1 MDWII
6 GLALFVAGVALG
18 VLAGKFL
25 FSESKATDENKEKAV
40 SEKQLIA
47 EQAQIH
53 VSETQSALSKIQEQ
67 CQLLTE
73 QLSHYQTVVEET
85 TKEQDATK
93 LEYFNQQASLHLK
106 TQKKE
111 PKKER
116 KTDYQ
121 PLDYSEGQSGLFA
134 GDKDKHSE
142 TS

>member
-1 MDWII
+1 MEWLI
-6 GLALFVAGVALG
+6 GSAMLLVGLGSGLFI
-18 VLAGKFL
+18 GKVL
-25 FSESKATDENKEKAV
+25 FSPKISHAEDAEKTK

-47 EQAQIH
+47 EQANVHIN
-53 VSETQSALSKIQEQ
+53 ETQAALGKIQEQ
-67 CQLLTE
+67 CQRLSE
-73 QLSHYQTVVEET
+73 QLQHYQTVIDET
-85 TKEQDATK
+85 TQEKDVNQ
-93 LEYFNQQASLHLK
+93 LEYFNQQATLHLK

-134 GDKDKHSE
+134 GEAKKHSE